1 MTTVLDR
8 EGPITL
14 VAPDGKR
21 LEMYNEDFLDLEDL
35 VAQQSA
41 KSKGKRSGGNR

>member
-21 LEMYNEDFLDLEDL
+21 LEMHNEDFLDLEEL
-35 VAQQSA
+35 ASQQA